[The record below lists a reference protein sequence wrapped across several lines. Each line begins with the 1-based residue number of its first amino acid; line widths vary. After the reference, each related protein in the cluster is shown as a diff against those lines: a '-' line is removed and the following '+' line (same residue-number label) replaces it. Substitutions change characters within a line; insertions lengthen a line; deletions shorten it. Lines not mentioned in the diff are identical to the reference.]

1 MTVMYQQPRPMAKC
15 DETSQFE
22 CRSREQTD
30 WIRDHARL
38 ASTSGTAQ
46 VQVITPESSD
56 EVVAY
61 YAWCMSSIPK
71 DKLLQRWRKGAG
83 KYDQPVVLL
92 ARLATS
98 RQHERRGLGTALL
111 QDVLRRTANI
121 ASEIGCRGLLV
132 HAESKDACEFYTRA
146 VSAFEASPTGD
157 LHLVLLM
164 KDIKRTLNN

>member
-1 MTVMYQQPRPMAKC
+1 MTVMYQQPRPLAKS
-15 DETSQFE
+15 DATSQFE

-30 WIRDHARL
+30 WFRNHAHL
-38 ASTSGTAQ
+38 ASTAGTAQ
-46 VQVITPESSD
+46 VQVITPASSD

-61 YAWCMSSIPK
+61 YAWCMAGIPQ

-83 KYDQPVVLL
+83 KYDQPVGLL

-111 QDVLRRTANI
+111 QNALRRTANI
-121 ASEIGCRGLLV
+121 SLEIGCRGLLV
-132 HAESKDACEFYTRA
+132 HAESKDARDFYTRA